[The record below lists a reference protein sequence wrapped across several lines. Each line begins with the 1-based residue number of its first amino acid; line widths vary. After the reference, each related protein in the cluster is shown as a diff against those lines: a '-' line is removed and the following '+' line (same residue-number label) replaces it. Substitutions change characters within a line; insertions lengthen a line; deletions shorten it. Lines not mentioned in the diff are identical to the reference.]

1 MRDVSNKINT
11 LRIAT
16 ATATLRV
23 NAATI
28 GMIQRG
34 ELPKGDP
41 LPVARVAA
49 IQAAKGTDRII
60 PYCHPVPVDHVDVR
74 FEMTDECI
82 TINVGVKAIYR
93 TGVEMEALT
102 AASVAALTIYDMSKM
117 VDEDMEI
124 TGVRLVSKRG
134 GKSDFTPSV
143 AGRRAAVVVI
153 SDSVAAGHTE
163 DRSGATICEGLIGR
177 GFDVTVRDVV
187 PDDTA
192 AIETAVRECV
202 DDSGVDVVITTGGTG
217 LGPRDVTPEAVAG
230 LIERPLPAIGEA
242 LRAFGQQRIP
252 TAMLSRSCAGI
263 RGNALIICLPGAVA
277 AVEESM
283 AVVLPAIGHVFAIL
297 AGGRH

>member
-11 LRIAT
+11 LRVAT
-16 ATATLRV
+16 AKATLRV
-23 NAATI
+23 SSATI
-28 GMIQRG
+28 GQIERD

-60 PYCHPVPVDHVDVR
+60 PYCHPVPVDHVDVQ
-74 FEMTDECI
+74 FEMASDCI
-82 TINVGVKAIYR
+82 TVTVSVKAVYR

-102 AASVAALTIYDMSKM
+102 AASVAALTIYDMTKM

-124 TGVRLVSKRG
+124 TGVRLISKRG
-134 GKSDFTPSV
+134 GKSDFTPDV

-153 SDSVAAGHTE
+153 SDSVAAGDVE
-163 DRSGATICEGLIGR
+163 DRSGALICKSLVDR

-187 PDDTA
+187 SDDAA
-192 AIETAVRECV
+192 AIGSVVRACV
-202 DDSGVDVVITTGGTG
+202 DDGGVDVVITTGGTG
-217 LGPRDVTPEAVAG
+217 LGPRDVTPEALHDV
-230 LIERPLPAIGEA
+230 IERPLPAIGEA
-242 LRAFGQQRIP
+242 LRAYGQQRIP

-263 RGNALIICLPGAVA
+263 RGNAVVVCLPGSVA

-283 AVVLPAIGHVFAIL
+283 AVLLPALGHVFAIM
-297 AGGRH
+297 AGARH